1 MIRGIMGKVIICLSG
16 PDGSGKSTLTRL
28 LMTYLARCGSV
39 RSSWLRGSH
48 MAASLLARFLSMFR
62 SVRGLDNPYY
72 GISIPRSLR
81 PLWWFLE
88 FVSVIPHWLLH
99 YLLPSTYEVVIGE
112 RGLLDFITWVCVT
125 TDIGFI
131 RTLWAR
137 AVMAMAIK
145 YCRNTLI
152 TASLETLIAR
162 KGGEATARTLPR
174 QWVIYGVLSRALGLT
189 VIDTTRER
197 PTRSLA
203 RLIRA
208 LGISC

>member
-1 MIRGIMGKVIICLSG
+1 MGRIIICLSG
-16 PDGSGKSTLTRL
+16 PDGSGKSTLARL
-28 LMTYLARCGSV
+28 LMAYLARCGGV
-39 RSSWLRGSH
+39 RSSWLRGTH

-62 SVRGLDNPYY
+62 SIRGLDNPYY

-88 FVSVIPHWLLH
+88 FVSVIPRWLFH
-99 YLLPSTYEVVIGE
+99 YLLPSTYEIVVGE
-112 RGLLDFITWVCVT
+112 RGLLDFLTWVCIT
-125 TDIGFI
+125 TDIGFL
-131 RTLWAR
+131 RTIWAR
-137 AVMAMAIK
+137 ATIALATR
-145 YCRNTLI
+145 YCRNVLI
-152 TASLETLIAR
+152 TASLEALNVR
-162 KGGEATARTLPR
+162 KGGEPTAATLPR

-208 LGISC
+208 LDISC